1 MKLKS
6 IFITIFILISII
18 SIAQK
23 HTISGYISD
32 FKTGEKM
39 ISASVFDTIS
49 HRGTITN
56 PYGFYSL
63 TLPAGKVHLV
73 ISYVGYEQV
82 RNDINLSANQALN
95 IQINPSVSLNEIE
108 VLAKKEENQI
118 EKTQMSLSEIPIN
131 TIKSLPVIFGEVDV
145 LKTIQLLPGVQSGS
159 EGTSGLYV
167 RGGGPDQ
174 NLILLDGVPVYNAD
188 HLFGFFSVFNAD
200 AIQTVSL
207 IKGGFPA
214 RYGGRLSSV
223 IDIRMKEG
231 NNKEVHGEGS
241 VGLISTKFTIEG
253 PILKEKSSFII
264 SVRRTYIDILAQP
277 LIKSFSDGVSAG
289 YYFYDINAKVN
300 YIFSDTD
307 RVFLSV
313 YTGRDKAY
321 SKLKDNYTDNSISYE
336 NTQKAALLWG
346 NITSALRWNHM
357 INRKLFSN
365 LTLTFS
371 RYRFEV
377 GQNSNSKETN
387 NGTTTEKNY
396 EFTYFSGINDLTA
409 KIDFDYHP
417 NPNHSII
424 FGISE
429 TYHTFSP
436 GINVFKVD
444 DGGNSSNIDTSFGNS
459 NIYANEISLFAEDDI
474 RITDRLKANIGLHLC
489 GFYVKESFYK
499 SIQPRISA
507 RYLVNEK
514 ISIKTAFS
522 QMNQNLHLLTNSGI
536 GLPTDLWLPATN
548 NIKPQISYQF
558 AAGVFYDLIKGY
570 EFSIEGFYK
579 TMSNLIEYKEGVDFF
594 GSFDSW
600 ENKVEVG
607 KGWAYGSEFLIRKTK
622 GKTTGWIGYTLAW
635 SNRQFDNL
643 NFGKKFSY
651 RYDRRHDIAVAITH
665 NFTEEVDVGLTWV
678 YGTGNALSLP
688 IEKYPSVNNNFQ
700 QYFYSSEI
708 QYYDGRNGFRTPA
721 YHRLDVGINLH
732 KKKKWGVRTWS
743 FGIYNLYNRKNPFY
757 IYFNSD
763 NNGHNRLTQISLFP
777 IIPSFSYSFK
787 F

>member
-1 MKLKS
+1 MKLKF
-6 IFITIFILISII
+6 IFITLFVLISAI

-23 HTISGYISD
+23 YTISGYISD
-32 FKTGEKM
+32 LKTGEKM

-73 ISYVGYEQV
+73 ISYVGYEQI
-82 RNDINLSANQALN
+82 RNDINLSSNQAIN

-118 EKTQMSLSEIPIN
+118 EKTQMSISEIPIN

-145 LKTIQLLPGVQSGS
+145 LKTIQLMPGVQSGS

-264 SVRRTYIDILAQP
+264 SARRTYIDILAQP

-300 YIFSDTD
+300 YIFSDTN

-321 SKLKDNYTDNSISYE
+321 SKMKDNYTNNSIKYE
-336 NTQKAALLWG
+336 STDKAALLWG

-377 GQNSNSKETN
+377 GQNSSSKETN
-387 NGTTTEKNY
+387 NGITTENNY

-417 NPNHSII
+417 SPSHNII
-424 FGISE
+424 FGVSE

-436 GINVFKVD
+436 GVNVFKVD
-444 DGGNSSNIDTSFGNS
+444 DGGNSTNIDTSFGNS

-474 RITDRLKANIGLHLC
+474 RITDRLKANIGIHMC

-514 ISIKTAFS
+514 LSIKTAFT

-548 NIKPQISYQF
+548 NIKPQISYQY

-594 GSFDSW
+594 GSFESW

-651 RYDRRHDIAVAITH
+651 RYDRRHDIAIAITH
-665 NFTEEVDVGLTWV
+665 NFTEEIDVGLTWV

-688 IEKYPSVNNNFQ
+688 IEKYPSANNNFQ

-721 YHRLDVGINLH
+721 YHRLDAGINLH

-757 IYFNSD
+757 IYFDRD

-777 IIPSFSYSFK
+777 VIPSFSYSFK

>member
-1 MKLKS
+1 
-6 IFITIFILISII
+6 
-18 SIAQK
+18 
-23 HTISGYISD
+23 
-32 FKTGEKM
+32 
-39 ISASVFDTIS
+39 
-49 HRGTITN
+49 
-56 PYGFYSL
+56 
-63 TLPAGKVHLV
+63 
-73 ISYVGYEQV
+73 
-82 RNDINLSANQALN
+82 
-95 IQINPSVSLNEIE
+95 
-108 VLAKKEENQI
+108 
-118 EKTQMSLSEIPIN
+118 MSLSEIPIN

-444 DGGNSSNIDTSFGNS
+444 DGSNSSNIDTSFGNS

-499 SIQPRISA
+499 SIQPRVSA

-514 ISIKTAFS
+514 LSIKTAFS